1 MKNNNERLIKE
12 LEAAQKYLFREE
24 IPVIGRSSKFQCV
37 INQLDMPLLPLLK
50 SNAAEREKLKKRSVI
65 YLFIKGA
72 CNKVNVVVKTFADAI
87 EQEKQ
92 KSFYSLLYTIETMED
107 EEIITQEKIY

>member
-1 MKNNNERLIKE
+1 
-12 LEAAQKYLFREE
+12 
-24 IPVIGRSSKFQCV
+24 
-37 INQLDMPLLPLLK
+37 MPLLPLLK
-50 SNAAEREKLKKRSVI
+50 SNAAEREKLKKRSVT

-87 EQEKQ
+87 EQEKK